1 MKTLQVLE
9 RENQRVM
16 TTAVLAEE
24 YGTTVQIITNN
35 FNRNKDRYIAG
46 KHYYCLE
53 GEDKIQFINQTQ
65 IDLGSKNAAKLYLW
79 TQKGALLHAK
89 SLGTDRAWEVYDE
102 LVESYF
108 RKQPKQNQ
116 IDISQLSPELQMFKQ
131 IFDSMAATQLEQ
143 KAQAKA
149 IAQTNQRIDSIKDVV
164 SLDATNWR
172 NEVNNLINRIAKMQ
186 GGTHQI
192 HSEIRRESYE
202 LLDKRFGVN
211 VKTRQTNMR
220 RRMADNGVCKSTRD
234 KLSILDVIAEDKKL
248 IEGYLA
254 IVKDMAIKYGICD
267 VYEND
272 EVS

>member
-24 YGTTVQIITNN
+24 YETTERRISEN
-35 FNRNKDRYIAG
+35 FNANKERYIEG
-46 KHYYCLE
+46 KHYYCLTGDSLRE
-53 GEDKIQFINQTQ
+53 FRANTEITDLPTNIN
-65 IDLGSKNAAKLYLW
+65 KLYLW

-202 LLDKRFGVN
+202 LLDKRFGVS
-211 VKTRQTNMR
+211 VKTRQTNMW